1 MHDAREFLTA
11 LATVLCVAGLMTVLC
26 QWLRQPVVLGYVL
39 AGLVVGPHVPVPLVA
54 DRGVVQ
60 TLSEL
65 GVILLMFSLGLEL
78 RFARLAKLAPTAGI
92 TALIECSAMFWLGGA
107 VGEWLGW
114 SARESLF
121 AGALVAISS
130 TTVIVKA
137 FDELHVSPALR
148 ERVVSV
154 LIVEDVIAILL
165 LALLPAMAEGEA
177 VGWGEL
183 GRSLARFGALLVAM
197 LALGALLVPRAMR
210 AVLRLGRA
218 ETTLVAS
225 LGVCFAFALLAHALG
240 YSVALGA
247 FLAGSLVGESGGE
260 ESVAK
265 LVHPVRDLF
274 AAIFFVSVGMLI
286 DPRLLWA
293 HWPAVLVLAIAVIA
307 GKTLFASTGAFL
319 AGGGVRRSLETGMS
333 LAQIGEFSFI
343 LASVGVASG
352 AAREFLHP
360 VAVAVSALTM
370 LTTPW
375 MVRAAPRAAARL
387 DRKLPRRV
395 QTFAALYGSWL
406 EKLRSD
412 ESARTTASRLRRL
425 AGLIALDALALATV
439 VVALSVWGRA
449 LQTRL
454 GELLGVSSG
463 LARAIVLAG
472 ALAIA
477 APLVLGLMR
486 VARRVGVT
494 LASAALPDARSGQ
507 LDLSIAPRRA
517 LGVTL
522 QLATVLLVALPL
534 LALLQP
540 FLSPAASALGFA
552 LVLGALVV
560 TFWRSTADLQGH
572 VRAGA
577 TAILEAL
584 AAQARG
590 RPNSGAAA
598 LAQVGQLLP
607 GLGEPE
613 AYALSP
619 LSAAVGR
626 TLSALD
632 LRGLTGATVLAITRG
647 EREIV
652 LPAAGEVL
660 AAGDLLALAG
670 THEAVAAA
678 KDLLDAPPAA
688 AAAAE
693 KSPAGDVHT
702 SR

>member
-54 DRGVVQ
+54 DRAIVQ

-78 RFARLAKLAPTAGI
+78 RFARLAKLAPTAGL

-114 SARESLF
+114 SSRESLF

-137 FDELHVSPALR
+137 FDELRVRPALR

-165 LALLPAMAEGEA
+165 LALLPAIAQGEA

-183 GRSLARFGALLVAM
+183 ARSVARFAALLALL

-293 HWPAVLVLAIAVIA
+293 HWPAVLVLALAVIA

-352 AAREFLHP
+352 AARDFLHP

-375 MVRAAPRAAARL
+375 MIRAAPRAAAQL

-406 EKLRSD
+406 EKLRSG
-412 ESARTTASRLRRL
+412 ESAPTIAARLRRL
-425 AGLIALDALALATV
+425 AGLIALDALALAAL

-449 LQTRL
+449 PQARL
-454 GELLGVSSG
+454 GDWFGVSAG

-472 ALAIA
+472 GLAIA

-494 LASAALPDARSGQ
+494 LASAALPDARGGQ

-540 FLSPAASALGFA
+540 FLSPAASALGLA

-590 RPNSGAAA
+590 RPRNNAGA

-613 AYALSP
+613 AFALGGH
-619 LSAAVGR
+619 SAAIGR

-647 EREIV
+647 ERQIV

-670 THEAVAAA
+670 TREAVAAA
-678 KDLLDAPPAA
+678 KELLDTPAQ
-688 AAAAE
+688 
-693 KSPAGDVHT
+693 P
-702 SR
+702 

>member
-1 MHDAREFLTA
+1 MHDAREFLIA
-11 LATVLCVAGLMTVLC
+11 LATVLCVAGLMTVVC

-54 DRGVVQ
+54 DRAIVQ

-65 GVILLMFSLGLEL
+65 GVILLMFSLGLEF
-78 RFARLAKLAPTAGI
+78 RFARLARLAPTAGL

-107 VGEWLGW
+107 IGGWLGW
-114 SARESLF
+114 SSRESLF
-121 AGALVAISS
+121 AGALIAISS

-137 FDELHVSPALR
+137 FEELGTSAALR
-148 ERVVSV
+148 ERVIGV
-154 LIVEDVIAILL
+154 LVVEDVIAILL
-165 LALLPAMAEGEA
+165 LALLPAMAQGDA
-177 VGWGEL
+177 VSWGEIV
-183 GRSLARFGALLVAM
+183 RSLARLAALLAAM
-197 LALGALLVPRAMR
+197 LALGALLVPPAMR
-210 AVLRLGRA
+210 AVLRLARA

-225 LGVCFAFALLAHALG
+225 LGVCFAFALLAQALG

-247 FLAGSLVGESGGE
+247 FLAGSLVGEAGGE
-260 ESVAK
+260 QSVAK

-274 AAIFFVSVGMLI
+274 GAIFFVSVGMLI
-286 DPRLLWA
+286 DPRLVWA
-293 HWPAVLVLAIAVIA
+293 HWPAVLVLALAVLA

-319 AGGGVRRSLETGMS
+319 AGGGIRRSLETGMS

-343 LASVGVASG
+343 LASVALASG

-375 MVRAAPRAAARL
+375 MIRAAPRAAAQL
-387 DRKLPRRV
+387 DRKLPHRV

-406 EKLRSD
+406 EKLRSG
-412 ESARTTASRLRRL
+412 ESARTTAARLRRL
-425 AGLIALDALALATV
+425 AGLIALDALALATLV
-439 VVALSVWGRA
+439 IALAIWGGTLQARLAAA
-449 LQTRL
+449 L
-454 GELLGVSSG
+454 GIGSA
-463 LARAIVLAG
+463 LARGAVLAG

-494 LASAALPDARSGQ
+494 LASAALPDARGGQ

-540 FLSPAASALGFA
+540 FLSPLASALGLA
-552 LVLGALVV
+552 LMLGALVM

-572 VRAGA
+572 VHAGA

-584 AAQARG
+584 AAPARG
-590 RPNSGAAA
+590 RPSATGAA
-598 LAQVGQLLP
+598 LEHVGQLLP

-613 AYALSP
+613 AFTLGAG
-619 LSAAVGR
+619 SAAVGR
-626 TLSALD
+626 SLSALD

-652 LPAAGEVL
+652 LPSAGEVL

-678 KDLLDAPPAA
+678 KELLS
-688 AAAAE
+688 AE
-693 KSPAGDVHT
+693 PRGRRKSPPGDVHT

>member
-1 MHDAREFLTA
+1 
-11 LATVLCVAGLMTVLC
+11 
-26 QWLRQPVVLGYVL
+26 WLRQPVVLGYVL

-54 DRGVVQ
+54 DRAIVQ

-78 RFARLAKLAPTAGI
+78 RFGRLAKLAPTAGL

-114 SARESLF
+114 SPRESLF

-137 FDELHVSPALR
+137 FDELHASPRLR

-165 LALLPAMAEGEA
+165 LALLPAMAQGEE

-183 GRSLARFGALLVAM
+183 GLSVARFAMLLALM
-197 LALGALLVPRAMR
+197 LALGALLVPRAIR

-225 LGVCFAFALLAHALG
+225 LGICFAFAVGAHALG

-260 ESVAK
+260 DSVAK

-293 HWPAVLVLAIAVIA
+293 HWPAVLALALTVVA

-343 LASVGVASG
+343 LASIGVASG

-375 MVRAAPRAAARL
+375 MIRAAPRAAAQL

-406 EKLRSD
+406 EKLRSG
-412 ESARTTASRLRRL
+412 ESARTTAARLRRL
-425 AGLIALDALALATV
+425 AGLIALDALALAALV
-439 VVALSVWGRA
+439 VSLSIFGSA
-449 LQTRL
+449 LQARL
-454 GELLGVSSG
+454 AELLGVSAG

-472 ALAIA
+472 SLAIA
-477 APLVLGLMR
+477 APLALGLMR
-486 VARRVGVT
+486 VARRIGVT

-540 FLSPAASALGFA
+540 FLSPAASGLGLA
-552 LVLGALVV
+552 LVIGALVV

-584 AAQARG
+584 ASQARG
-590 RPNSGAAA
+590 RPSGGA
-598 LAQVGQLLP
+598 LALDRVGQLLP

-613 AYALSP
+613 AIALSAN
-619 LSAAVGR
+619 SAAVGR

-652 LPAAGEVL
+652 LPGAGEVL

-678 KDLLDAPPAA
+678 KELLEAPARP
-688 AAAAE
+688 
-693 KSPAGDVHT
+693 
-702 SR
+702 